1 VVAKYYSTIR
11 AYKETMA
18 DIFMEAVDRHLAL
31 VETLG
36 EGHPDTMR
44 AMLLAMELAPD
55 EIKQQLNAKA
65 RELDLL
71 PDAMGYLED
80 GAPMYSLDDIARKTG
95 VSIEEA
101 EETTLKELMAE
112 REALGLSNEVMLAD
126 DKRIHRRQ

>member
-1 VVAKYYSTIR
+1 MTD
-11 AYKETMA
+11 T
-18 DIFMEAVDRHLAL
+18 FMEAIDRHLAL

-55 EIKQQLNAKA
+55 EIKQQISDKA

-80 GAPMYSLDDIARKTG
+80 GTPMYRLNDIAEKTG
-95 VSIEEA
+95 ASIEEA
-101 EETTLKELMAE
+101 EATLKELMAE